1 MEKHKSKIL
10 FLAGLFLFLVTYI
23 AISRFQLGLNFAVA
37 SENTDQENPA
47 SYERGE
53 INGVRLSIPD
63 NYLIS
68 PIDFR
73 EPVKPSDAGSSKVKS
88 EYLEINDFSILMRL
102 SNFQP
107 RISKQDEKDWLTAST
122 RARPTFMASWLMVD
136 FDNRHPVDLSLPNE
150 MPDRLHQDPANWG
163 PYVRN
168 QDLYHGLTHYES
180 VKSVDD
186 DPVGHVEYYYREGS
200 HTTIVCNT
208 ERIKVAPFDTHDVC
222 KHYFEIPELH
232 LMAEAFYTK
241 SDLHRWNQ
249 IEAEVLK
256 TVHQFVDK

>member
-1 MEKHKSKIL
+1 MKKYKSKIL
-10 FLAGLFLFLVTYI
+10 FWPGLFLFLVI
-23 AISRFQLGLNFAVA
+23 FIGMHRFQLGLNFADA
-37 SENTDQENPA
+37 SENKNQQNPV
-47 SYERGE
+47 SYEHGE

-63 NYLIS
+63 NYLAS

-73 EPVKPSDAGSSKVKS
+73 APVEAGDASLTKGKS
-88 EYLEINDFSILMRL
+88 EHPEIDDFSILMRL
-102 SNFQP
+102 SDFQP
-107 RISKQDEKDWLTAST
+107 RISRQDQKDWVAAST

-150 MPDRLHQDPANWG
+150 MPDRLHQDQANWG
-163 PYVRN
+163 PYIRN
-168 QDLYHGLTHYES
+168 QVLYHGLVHYES

-186 DPVGHVEYYYREGS
+186 GPVGHVEYYYRESS

-241 SDLHRWNQ
+241 SDLHRWDQ